1 MCYNMRMLKWLRTII
16 LGDMFF
22 LTAFGLIS
30 PIFALFLKDQL
41 PGANVLGVALAE
53 AFFLLALG
61 VIRPFAKLYSKND
74 TRGWR
79 TQNFL
84 WFGSCLVIAAP
95 FLYLLSRDMLDIYV
109 VQVLYGVGIAFS
121 EPAWSR
127 LVDLSSQK
135 DQNPSVFE
143 QYNTLGTLIAA
154 ALAGVGGF
162 VAQYQGMRPLLV
174 FLGTTLACASLL
186 MWFFF
191 WHLAIRK
198 PRTV

>member
-1 MCYNMRMLKWLRTII
+1 MLKWLRTII
-16 LGDMFF
+16 LGDMFY

-30 PIFALFLKDQL
+30 PIFALFLKEQL
-41 PGANVLGVALAE
+41 PGANIFAVAMAE
-53 AFFLLALG
+53 VFFLLSLG
-61 VIRPFAKLYSKND
+61 LIKPFAKLYTKND

-84 WFGSCLVIAAP
+84 WFGSCLVVAAP
-95 FLYLLSRDMLDIYV
+95 LLYLISRDMLDIFV

-127 LVDLSSQK
+127 LVDISSQK
-135 DQNPSVFE
+135 DHNPSLFE

-154 ALAGVGGF
+154 AMAGVGGF

-174 FLGTTLACASLL
+174 FLATTLACASLL
-186 MWFFF
+186 MAFFF
-191 WHLAIRK
+191 WHMAIRK
-198 PRTV
+198 PKTI